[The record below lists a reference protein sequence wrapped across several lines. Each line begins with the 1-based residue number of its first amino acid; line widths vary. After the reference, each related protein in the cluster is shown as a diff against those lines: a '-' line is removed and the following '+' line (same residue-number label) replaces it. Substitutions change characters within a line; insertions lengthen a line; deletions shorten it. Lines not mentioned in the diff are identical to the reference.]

1 MSRAIGSRKSSL
13 LIMKVEREA
22 GGRVSGTVRRP
33 SMRSAEAEDRRRGR
47 YADDA
52 GSAFRAPAK
61 PANRYGKLHKTLDA
75 AKVSCAAITALC
87 LGLKA
92 V

>member
-1 MSRAIGSRKSSL
+1 MRARENQRVSL
-13 LIMKVEREA
+13 LLMRVEREA

-52 GSAFRAPAK
+52 GSAFRATAK
-61 PANRYGKLHKTLDA
+61 PANRYRKLHKALDA
-75 AKVSCAAITALC
+75 DVKTGVGLSLAAIAN
-87 LGLKA
+87 G
-92 V
+92 